1 MGAVDEHGV
10 AQGGGGGTSSQGS
23 RAGAPSRRG
32 GGRSL
37 RCKQSLLWACVD
49 RCGADGSPLPSGEGS
64 DDRSWAL
71 VTSGEA
77 LPARTSSRREAAHG
91 AASALEAKITKN
103 AHGWRGESSLR
114 LCGIALSC
122 EPATEVRK
130 CLARGTSPQK
140 LERACEQSGSC
151 RLRRVEPCTPQS
163 LPSWL
168 HRCRSFVH
176 GGWRH
181 WRLMHV

>member
-1 MGAVDEHGV
+1 M
-10 AQGGGGGTSSQGS
+10 
-23 RAGAPSRRG
+23 
-32 GGRSL
+32 

-130 CLARGTSPQK
+130 CLARGTSPQNAPASK
-140 LERACEQSGSC
+140 VAAAACDASSPAHPKACLLGCIAAEASC
-151 RLRRVEPCTPQS
+151 MGVGDT
-163 LPSWL
+163 
-168 HRCRSFVH
+168 
-176 GGWRH
+176 GG
-181 WRLMHV
+181 